1 MDIKGDFSV
10 NAPAEVCF
18 NYLNSVQN
26 ISKVIPGL
34 EEATFLSDTS
44 FDSVVVQSVGMF
56 KVKFKGITTIVEA
69 VPYTLIKT
77 KTKGIDTLTKTRI
90 ECDLTLEIAPESADS
105 TKFSYTLA
113 VNLVGKLAV
122 LGEVVVRVKA
132 KELAKDCVKG
142 VTDVIM
148 ATAKEQAV

>member
-44 FDSVVVQSVGMF
+44 FDSVVLQSVGMF
-56 KVKFKGITTIVEA
+56 KVKFKGVTEIVEA
-69 VPYTLIKT
+69 VPHNLIRT
-77 KTKGIDTLTKTRI
+77 KTKGADLLTKTRM
-90 ECDLTLEIAPESADS
+90 ECDLDLSFAPDGADN
-105 TKFSYTLA
+105 TTITYTLS

-148 ATAKEQAV
+148 SAAKGQA